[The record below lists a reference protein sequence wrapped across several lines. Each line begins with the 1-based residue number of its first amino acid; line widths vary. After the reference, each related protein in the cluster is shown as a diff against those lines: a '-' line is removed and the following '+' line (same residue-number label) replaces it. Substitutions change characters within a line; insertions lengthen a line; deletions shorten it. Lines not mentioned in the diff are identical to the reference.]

1 MREEI
6 CMSKT
11 KITKPK
17 LRYTLKICISV
28 LGSVIMI
35 LYTLYKAATVYDHDT
50 VHWMNVWQSFLVICG
65 TALMQIVLNSIVEV
79 FTEKEI

>member
-17 LRYTLKICISV
+17 LRYTLKLCISV

-35 LYTLYKAATVYDHDT
+35 TYTLYKAATVYDHDT
-50 VHWMNVWQSFLVICG
+50 VHWINVWQSFLVICG
-65 TALMQIVLNSIVEV
+65 TGLLQIVLNSIVEV

>member
-1 MREEI
+1 
-6 CMSKT
+6 MSKT

-28 LGSVIMI
+28 LCSVIMI
-35 LYTLYKAATVYDHDT
+35 IYTLYKAATVYDHNT
-50 VHWMNVWQSFLVICG
+50 VYWINIWKSFLVICG
-65 TALMQIVLNSIVEV
+65 TGLLQIVLNSIVEV

>member
-1 MREEI
+1 
-6 CMSKT
+6 MSKT

-50 VHWMNVWQSFLVICG
+50 IHWMNVWRSFLVICG

>member
-1 MREEI
+1 
-6 CMSKT
+6 MSKT

-28 LGSVIMI
+28 LGSIIMI
-35 LYTLYKAATVYDHDT
+35 LYTLYKAATVYNHNT
-50 VHWMNVWQSFLVICG
+50 VHWMNVWQSFLAICG